1 MYFNSNRDVLHLGF
15 QATGSFV
22 TAQIVVVSQFL
33 FKGTNISRR
42 SSENLTFIFQIFY
55 QIRYWRIS
63 HPRLMRKNQIFCLEI
78 STLKS
83 DF

>member
-42 SSENLTFIFQIFY
+42 SSENLTFIYSKFSTKFVIGE
-55 QIRYWRIS
+55 S
-63 HPRLMRKNQIFCLEI
+63 HIL
-78 STLKS
+78 
-83 DF
+83 D